1 MIEIAP
7 GKWGYFDQIIFNA
20 NKTAFESF
28 FAFPMLHYFIK
39 SYCTQAL
46 DIGRLHPKQ
55 DIPIINKKL
64 ETKSTRRSSLF
75 WLSYFGLHLRP

>member
-28 FAFPMLHYFIK
+28 FAFPRLHYYIN
-39 SYCTQAL
+39 SYRTQAL
-46 DIGRLHPKQ
+46 DIARLDTNQH
-55 DIPIINKKL
+55 I
-64 ETKSTRRSSLF
+64 S
-75 WLSYFGLHLRP
+75 